1 MSGALIQA
9 IRDRDG
15 QMCRRY
21 RAKEKLVGNYKL
33 RLAKAAATGLVAF
46 AAPAFGGG
54 PSLAMLDQLESG
66 RWELRERGSGT
77 AQRICLQNGRRLIQL
92 RHPGLPCESY
102 VVSDQPG
109 EVVVQYTC
117 RGRGY
122 GRTEIRRE
130 TNRLVQVQSQ
140 GTLDGLPFA
149 FNAEAR
155 RVGDCTGA

>member
-1 MSGALIQA
+1 
-9 IRDRDG
+9 
-15 QMCRRY
+15 MCKRIARR
-21 RAKEKLVGNYKL
+21 KMLVGKFKL
-33 RLAKAAATGLVAF
+33 RMVKAAVAGLLAL

-66 RWELRERGSGT
+66 RWELRERSG
-77 AQRICLQNGRRLIQL
+77 AAPQRICLQSGRRLIQL
-92 RHPGLPCESY
+92 RHPGLPCESF
-102 VVSDQPG
+102 VVTDSPG

-140 GTLDGLPFA
+140 GIVDGLPFVIT
-149 FNAEAR
+149 AEAR
-155 RVGDCTGA
+155 RIGDCTGA